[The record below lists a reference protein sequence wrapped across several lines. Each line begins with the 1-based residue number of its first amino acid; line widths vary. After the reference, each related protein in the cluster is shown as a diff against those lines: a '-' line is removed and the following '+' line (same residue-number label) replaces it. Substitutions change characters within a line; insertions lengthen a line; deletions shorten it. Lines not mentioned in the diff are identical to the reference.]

1 MRTSSDVSSHQLSVA
16 GPKEALG
23 RRRAVDLRV
32 LEQVTIKAW
41 DRLLFV
47 ECGDGWLVEEAWRR
61 LGKGCVCGLST
72 SRPLVDLTRGA
83 AGRRSTAQPHLTPR
97 VPDREAEPAGY
108 GDKD

>member
-1 MRTSSDVSSHQLSVA
+1 LRTSSDVSSHQLSVA

-47 ECGDGWLVEEAWRR
+47 ECGDGWLVEEA
-61 LGKGCVCGLST
+61 
-72 SRPLVDLTRGA
+72 
-83 AGRRSTAQPHLTPR
+83 
-97 VPDREAEPAGY
+97 
-108 GDKD
+108 